1 MKYNVDDI
9 VAKYQSIYNRAI
21 VKKSN
26 IELQLQQ
33 LQDTKD
39 KYNKAVVELQTM
51 LQLQQTYAHS
61 IDILKKMLDQ
71 LSKSQI
77 QHLSDLLNSSVQSI
91 FFDRQ
96 YSIELQVTELRN
108 QNQLKLLLHE
118 DTADGHVVSD
128 INDNGYGLKG
138 IIGFILQCYFILYYK
153 QTPILFLD
161 EAFGNLPSQYL
172 PYPKALITSLTNK
185 YGFQFV
191 LITHDERL
199 MQLADR
205 TYQVRLGNVKLVT
218 DLQSNKGDVIYE

>member
-1 MKYNVDDI
+1 MQYNVDEMLHR
-9 VAKYQSIYNRAI
+9 YQTMYNKAI

-26 IELQLQQ
+26 LELQLQQ
-33 LQDTKD
+33 LDDTKQS
-39 KYNKAVVELQTM
+39 YNTALVELQQI
-51 LQLQQTYAHS
+51 LQDQQTYEQS
-61 IDILKKMLDQ
+61 IDILKKMMDK

-77 QHLSDLLNSSVQSI
+77 THLSDLLNSAVQTI

-108 QNQLKLLLHE
+108 QNQLKILLHE
-118 DTADGHVVSD
+118 DTNEGHVVSD

-138 IIGFILQCYFILYYK
+138 IIGFILQCYFIIYYK

-161 EAFGNLPSQYL
+161 EAFGNLSSQYL
-172 PYPKALITSLTNK
+172 PYLKSLINSLTAK

-199 MQLADR
+199 MELADR
-205 TYQVRLGNVKLVT
+205 TYRVRLGNVQLV
-218 DLQSNKGDVIYE
+218 S